1 MAGLNAQ
8 LRLVCCGHLKI
19 TYSHVI
25 SWLETHASARLKAY
39 GVHVDLA
46 WFQPTASG
54 YCQFG
59 LVVSAAEKENVLQSL
74 ESQHISLLT
83 GQESW

>member
-8 LRLVCCGHLKI
+8 LRLVRYGHIKI
-19 TYSHVI
+19 TIAHII
-25 SWLETHASARLKAY
+25 SWLETHANPTLSTY

-54 YCQFG
+54 YSQFG
-59 LVVSAAEKENVLQSL
+59 LVVSATETERAAQAI
-74 ESQHISLLT
+74 ESQDGSFPSE
-83 GQESW
+83 QQSW